1 MAIIYHLVPE
11 SHWESAR
18 SEPEYR
24 AESLATEGFIH
35 CSKDHAQA
43 LAVANRLY
51 NGRSDMLVLE
61 VETERLT
68 SPLKHEPSRS
78 GEIYPHIYGPLNT
91 GAVTG
96 VLKPQVDQEGRFIAL
111 PAAEG

>member
-11 SHWESAR
+11 SHWETAR
-18 SEPEYR
+18 TESEYR
-24 AESLATEGFIH
+24 ADSLATEGFIH

-51 NGRSDMLVLE
+51 GGRQDMLVLE
-61 VETERLT
+61 VETERLA

-78 GEIYPHIYGPLNT
+78 GEIYPHIYGPLDT
-91 GAVTG
+91 GAVIG
-96 VLKPQVDQEGRFIAL
+96 VLKLQVGQDGRFTAL
-111 PAAEG
+111 AAKES

>member
-11 SHWESAR
+11 SHWESAQF
-18 SEPEYR
+18 EPEYR

-51 NGRSDMLVLE
+51 GGRRDMLVLE

-96 VLKPQVDQEGRFIAL
+96 VLNLQVDQEGRFIAL
-111 PAAEG
+111 AAAEG

>member
-11 SHWESAR
+11 SHWETAR
-18 SEPEYR
+18 TESEYQ
-24 AESLATEGFIH
+24 ADSLATEGFIH

-51 NGRSDMLVLE
+51 GGRQDMLMLE
-61 VETERLT
+61 VETECLA

-96 VLKPQVDQEGRFIAL
+96 VLKLQAGEDGRFTAL
-111 PAAEG
+111 AAEES